1 MSRALVVEDDK
12 IQSQSLKNALT
23 QFYPSMKVI
32 EVHSSKDA
40 IDVIANSVVN
50 GELFSLFLLDIQL
63 QVESSDRGGFHV
75 AEYIRKQPCYYTT
88 PLLFLTFIQNDIQI
102 ALNNFHCYN
111 YITKPYSTE
120 DVISQLEQMT
130 LSGILREQCLSLTDT
145 DNIHHRIMQKDILY
159 IYCKSHVLSLTTT
172 LGTVHTRKYT
182 LKTLQE
188 ELSPDFMRCHNS
200 YILNIRH
207 VTSYDRLNRC
217 AIINGKT
224 VPISRPYLSQLEI
237 LLQYT
242 K

>member
-1 MSRALVVEDDK
+1 
-12 IQSQSLKNALT
+12 
-23 QFYPSMKVI
+23 MKVI

-159 IYCKSHVLSLTTT
+159 IHNKVHVLSLVTTI
-172 LGTVHTRKYT
+172 GTICTRKYT
-182 LKTLQE
+182 LKTIQE
-188 ELSPDFMRCHNS
+188 ELSHDFLRCHKS
-200 YILNIRH
+200 YIINICH
-207 VTSYDRLNRC
+207 VTSYDKLNRI
-217 AIINGKT
+217 AT
-224 VPISRPYLSQLEI
+224 VNRDNIPISRSYLNHLEKM
-237 LLQYT
+237 LQNII
-242 K
+242 